1 MEDTIKMGT
10 SMHDFTQRV
19 GVYMEEAE
27 KDPHTLSN
35 TIAYEIIGMMMAGYD
50 KSEILGMF
58 NEAIDNWME
67 RVKDGFIDGLKLD
80 ETLLKDIAVNDSTE
94 QSNEEKLKAINDIDS
109 LIVVKT
115 LMDFLAYKENEN
127 EDNQAKESN

>member
-1 MEDTIKMGT
+1 
-10 SMHDFTQRV
+10 
-19 GVYMEEAE
+19 MEEAE